1 MLCVEECKLQCLPYW
16 RIKIFPVL
24 QLPCTPQ
31 QINFAQIFLNV
42 DVCWKIDMC
51 SVLLRAPLHS
61 RNSFGGGGGLRFSFW
76 TKTSGDHWICRM
88 FTRAYAFEKL
98 YPESNPENSFYGCTT
113 KKIICERLKLIV
125 CDLGVKKSV
134 QNHGIWV
141 PLCGNGFIMRT
152 TETSK

>member
-1 MLCVEECKLQCLPYW
+1 MLALLENQDISGATTSLYSTTNKFCTNFFERGCVL
-16 RIKIFPVL
+16 
-24 QLPCTPQ
+24 
-31 QINFAQIFLNV
+31 
-42 DVCWKIDMC
+42 KIDMC
-51 SVLLRAPLHS
+51 NVLLRAPLHS
-61 RNSFGGGGGLRFSFW
+61 GNSFVGGGLRFSFW

-125 CDLGVKKSV
+125 CDLGVSKSA

-141 PLCGNGFIMRT
+141 PQGVCENSSSMKT
-152 TETSK
+152 TKLQF